1 MDEQSEGEREGGE
14 RARRGERKKSITH
27 GSRKIRAT
35 LARLLHSM
43 CWNAGGGGGSR
54 DRERGQLPVELLVM
68 AAVGRL

>member
-1 MDEQSEGEREGGE
+1 MNEGE
-14 RARRGERKKSITH
+14 GERKKSITH

-43 CWNAGGGGGSR
+43 CWNAGGGEEEAGTEG
-54 DRERGQLPVELLVM
+54 EGQLPVELLVM